1 MGSINFGLVGIRIR
15 IRRRQLKISQIQLAE
30 STGFSVPYIS
40 LVEHGHKNPSLYAL
54 MKISKALDLS
64 IDYLLGMYPS
74 APDYSRP
81 GQNQSS
87 DCPGSDQKLLLDFL
101 RLTKELLDEYGYKAS
116 E

>member
-15 IRRRQLKISQIQLAE
+15 IRRRQLKMSQIQLAE

-74 APDYSRP
+74 DSDYSHP
-81 GQNQSS
+81 GQNRSA

-101 RLTKELLDEYGYKAS
+101 RLTKGLLDEYGYRAS

>member
-1 MGSINFGLVGIRIR
+1 MRSINFGLVGIRIR

-74 APDYSRP
+74 GPDHSRP
-81 GQNQSS
+81 GQNQSA

-101 RLTKELLDEYGYKAS
+101 RLTKGLLDEYGYKAS